1 LRLISKLDR
10 NFTGFARELFADVGQ
25 YVIRFEGVVD
35 ELNPQLEAPQA
46 AGALPSPTSDSTNKP
61 EPTSLTPSTSET
73 SSTTNSTSLVPS
85 PSETPSIPLDHR
97 ATLLAT
103 AVSIDFDFFSRHSG
117 AGGMGLGG
125 FMPLPI
131 GGFGGGGAAG
141 EAGEAAEG
149 AGGLGG
155 EVAGM
160 EREAR
165 QGEIGSGTPYGDDGR
180 SLPSSEDVERDREGR
195 WPNRDDESGSSG
207 GGWGEQEEVMQDPWA
222 QEPDQEEGGTW
233 GWNDLFDGDD

>member
-1 LRLISKLDR
+1 M
-10 NFTGFARELFADVGQ
+10 
-25 YVIRFEGVVD
+25 
-35 ELNPQLEAPQA
+35 
-46 AGALPSPTSDSTNKP
+46 
-61 EPTSLTPSTSET
+61 
-73 SSTTNSTSLVPS
+73 
-85 PSETPSIPLDHR
+85 
-97 ATLLAT
+97 
-103 AVSIDFDFFSRHSG
+103 
-117 AGGMGLGG
+117 GMGG

-131 GGFGGGGAAG
+131 PMGGFGGAAG

-155 EVAGM
+155 EVAGI

-207 GGWGEQEEVMQDPWA
+207 GGWGQEEEVMQDPWA
-222 QEPDQEEGGTW
+222 QEPSQEDEGGTW